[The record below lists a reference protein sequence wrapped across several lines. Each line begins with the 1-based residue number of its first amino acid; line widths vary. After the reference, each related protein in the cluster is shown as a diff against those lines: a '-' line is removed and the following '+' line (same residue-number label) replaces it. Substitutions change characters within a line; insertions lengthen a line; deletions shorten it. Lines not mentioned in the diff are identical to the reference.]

1 MRGCQKWFSLRNFAR
16 ASEIEEQLKHQLI
29 QTDVNPQ
36 DWEILADPSGETSHG
51 RLPGNLKNSE

>member
-29 QTDVNPQ
+29 LTPKTGRY
-36 DWEILADPSGETSHG
+36 WHLTDPSGETSHG